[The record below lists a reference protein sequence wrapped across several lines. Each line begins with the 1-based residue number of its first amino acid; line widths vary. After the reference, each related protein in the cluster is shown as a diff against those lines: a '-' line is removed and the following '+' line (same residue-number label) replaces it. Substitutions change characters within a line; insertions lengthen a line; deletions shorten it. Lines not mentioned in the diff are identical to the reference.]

1 MQITREFAKYQVVPV
16 TFFQAN
22 VAASQSAVALKEA
35 TNQNTGI
42 TMPFA
47 GQIVAVTATLSS
59 AATAGTLTA
68 SATVGGTVDAD
79 TACAITTETSKVTA
93 VPRDKTA
100 FAAGDLVGVKITTTA
115 GWDGTTADLTVTVFV
130 ALAVE
135 GI

>member
-22 VAASQSAVALKEA
+22 VAASQSAVALKES

-47 GQIVAVTATLSS
+47 GQVVAVVANLSA
-59 AATAGTLTA
+59 AATAGTLTV
-68 SATVGGTVDAD
+68 SATVGGTAD
-79 TACAITTETSKVTA
+79 TDTATAITTETAKSTV

-100 FAAGDLVGVKITTTA
+100 FVAGDVLGVKITTSGT
-115 GWDGTTADLTVTVFV
+115 WDGTTADLTVTVFV

>member
-35 TNQNTGI
+35 TNQNTAI
-42 TMPFA
+42 VMPFA
-47 GQIVAVTATLSS
+47 GQVVAVSANLSA

-68 SATVGGTVDAD
+68 SVTVGGTADAD
-79 TACAITTETSKVTA
+79 TATAITTQTEKTTVI
-93 VPRDKTA
+93 PRDKTA
-100 FAAGDLVGVKITTTA
+100 FVAGDLIGVKITTTA